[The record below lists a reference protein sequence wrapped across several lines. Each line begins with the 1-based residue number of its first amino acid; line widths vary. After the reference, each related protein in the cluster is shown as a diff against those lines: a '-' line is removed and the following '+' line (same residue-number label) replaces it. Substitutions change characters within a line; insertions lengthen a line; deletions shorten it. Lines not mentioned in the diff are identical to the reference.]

1 MQDEK
6 MSRVF
11 EVWLQQEL
19 IKFNEEPGIGK
30 HLAVK
35 TAKPQKPDKIMPRG
49 NMKRTFVTVI
59 LIIMCSLLLTAC
71 ATNASSAAQP
81 TPSPEPEAVSSEAVP
96 TKIATLTSV
105 PTSEPTSADVCSVD
119 PIQAEPKYDGELL
132 FSFTTQDHF
141 VVLTID
147 DGYYD
152 DVMNQM
158 LDMLEA
164 DGATATFFL
173 LGRPV
178 ADNFTDAT
186 MQRLVNDGNDIAY
199 HAYVHPAV
207 EAAKT
212 MTQKEWNEDYQK
224 WQDALRTKLGDDL
237 FEKSFAPYARVP
249 YGPWTYDYLSF
260 AKENGL
266 IPTFWSA
273 DNHAF
278 EPKRMPLRDGGI
290 IILHAVPED
299 IPVLKTLLEKDWKV
313 VSLRQAMAES
323 CK

>member
-1 MQDEK
+1 
-6 MSRVF
+6 
-11 EVWLQQEL
+11 
-19 IKFNEEPGIGK
+19 
-30 HLAVK
+30 
-35 TAKPQKPDKIMPRG
+35 
-49 NMKRTFVTVI
+49 MKRAF
-59 LIIMCSLLLTAC
+59 IIGITLVLGLLLLSAC
-71 ATNASSAAQP
+71 VANTGSAVHSVQIPDPLENTP
-81 TPSPEPEAVSSEAVP
+81 TLEFTQE
-96 TKIATLTSV
+96 SV
-105 PTSEPTSADVCSVD
+105 PVAAAISTPTGEPVVAETGVCLADAL
-119 PIQAEPKYDGELL
+119 QAEPDYDGELL
-132 FSFTTQDHF
+132 FKFNTEDHF

-152 DVMNQM
+152 DVMNEM

-207 EAAKT
+207 DAAKT
-212 MTQKEWNEDYQK
+212 MTREEWNEDYQK
-224 WQDALRTKLGDDL
+224 WQEALRAKLGEDL
-237 FEKSFAPYARVP
+237 FDKAFAPFTRVP
-249 YGPWTYDYLSF
+249 YGPWTFEYLFF

-266 IPTFWSA
+266 TPAFWSA

-299 IPVLKTLLEKDWKV
+299 IPVLQTLLEKDWKV
-313 VSLRQAMAES
+313 VSLRQAMAGS

>member
-1 MQDEK
+1 
-6 MSRVF
+6 
-11 EVWLQQEL
+11 
-19 IKFNEEPGIGK
+19 
-30 HLAVK
+30 
-35 TAKPQKPDKIMPRG
+35 
-49 NMKRTFVTVI
+49 MKRTFITI
-59 LIIMCSLLLTAC
+59 TLIVLCILLLTAC

-81 TPSPEPEAVSSEAVP
+81 TPSVEPQVISTKAFP
-96 TKIATLTSV
+96 TQVITVTSV
-105 PTSEPTSADVCSVD
+105 PTMEPTITNDACSID
-119 PIQAEPKYDGELL
+119 NIQAEPKYDGELL
-132 FSFTTQDHF
+132 FKFTTEDHF

-158 LDMLEA
+158 LDMLEE

-224 WQDALRTKLGDDL
+224 WQDALRTKLGDQL
-237 FEKSFAPYARVP
+237 FEKAFAPYARVP
-249 YGPWTYDYLSF
+249 YGPWTLDYLAF
-260 AKENGL
+260 ARENGL
-266 IPTFWSA
+266 TPAFWSA

-313 VSLRQAMAES
+313 VSLREAMDES

>member
-1 MQDEK
+1 MK
-6 MSRVF
+6 RVF
-11 EVWLQQEL
+11 
-19 IKFNEEPGIGK
+19 IIGFMVVLFLFL
-30 HLAVK
+30 LAACVTNSGNAAHSPLNSGPIEN
-35 TAKPQKPDKIMPRG
+35 TAAAAPTQDP
-49 NMKRTFVTVI
+49 VQ
-59 LIIMCSLLLTAC
+59 TA
-71 ATNASSAAQP
+71 A
-81 TPSPEPEAVSSEAVP
+81 
-96 TKIATLTSV
+96 
-105 PTSEPTSADVCSVD
+105 PTSTSTVEPVIAQTEVCPADA
-119 PIQAEPKYDGELL
+119 IQAEPDYDGELL
-132 FSFTTQDHF
+132 FKFNTEDPF

-152 DVMNQM
+152 DVMNEM

-186 MQRLVNDGNDIAY
+186 MQRLVSDGNDIAY
-199 HAYVHPAV
+199 HAFVHPAV
-207 EAAKT
+207 EAART
-212 MTQKEWNEDYQK
+212 MTREEWNEDYQK
-224 WQDALRTKLGDDL
+224 WQEALRTKLGSDL
-237 FEKSFAPYARVP
+237 FEKAFAPFTRVP
-249 YGPWTYDYLSF
+249 YGPWTLEYLSF

-266 IPTFWSA
+266 TPAFWSA

-299 IPVLKTLLEKDWKV
+299 IPVLQTLLEKDWKV
-313 VSLRQAMAES
+313 ISLRQAMAES

>member
-1 MQDEK
+1 
-6 MSRVF
+6 
-11 EVWLQQEL
+11 
-19 IKFNEEPGIGK
+19 
-30 HLAVK
+30 
-35 TAKPQKPDKIMPRG
+35 
-49 NMKRTFVTVI
+49 MKRAFFIVI
-59 LIIMCSLLLTAC
+59 ISVLFLLLLTAC
-71 ATNASSAAQP
+71 VTNAGSAANSAQISNP
-81 TPSPEPEAVSSEAVP
+81 SENTTVTPLVQEPVHPVLP
-96 TKIATLTSV
+96 TLT
-105 PTSEPTSADVCSVD
+105 PTGEPVIAETEVC
-119 PIQAEPKYDGELL
+119 PANMIQADPDYDGELL
-132 FSFTTQDHF
+132 YKFKTEEHF

-152 DVMNQM
+152 DVMNEM

-178 ADNFTDAT
+178 ADNFTDET

-212 MTQKEWNEDYQK
+212 MTREEWNEDYQK
-224 WQDALRTKLGDDL
+224 WQEALRTKLGSEL
-237 FEKSFAPYARVP
+237 FDKAFAPYARVP
-249 YGPWTYDYLSF
+249 YGPWTFEYLSF
-260 AKENGL
+260 ARENGL
-266 IPTFWSA
+266 TPTFWSA

-278 EPKRMPLRDGGI
+278 EPKRMPLKDGGI

-299 IPVLKTLLEKDWKV
+299 IPVLQTMLEKDWKV
-313 VSLRQAMAES
+313 VSLSEVMAES